1 MEELSEA
8 PCRRKLRKKKTNVI
22 QILINKYLVFYIMLF
37 NR

>member
-8 PCRRKLRKKKTNVI
+8 PCRRMLRKKKTNVI
-22 QILINKYLVFYIMLF
+22 QILINKYLVYIMLF

>member
-22 QILINKYLVFYIMLF
+22 QILINKYLVYIMLF